1 MPCWLV
7 SSCKHFEGIMSLQNI
22 GDYVPFDMLGNSR
35 RHASSSLNLV
45 WIFVHF
51 YIFLLPLASL
61 MYQCKYS
68 LKNLISYSLPFSTR
82 KMFTV
87 TCSWLYFPVGIQC
100 EKRYFQMEFYLTLVS
115 NRRSAQIRHSSLAR
129 QQMPLELM
137 TLASTWS
144 FRVRK

>member
-1 MPCWLV
+1 
-7 SSCKHFEGIMSLQNI
+7 MSLKNI
-22 GDYVPFDMLGNSR
+22 GNYVPFDMPADSR
-35 RHASSSLNLV
+35 RLASSSLNLV

-51 YIFLLPLASL
+51 YIFVLPLASP

-68 LKNLISYSLPFSTR
+68 LKNLFSYSLPSSTR
-82 KMFTV
+82 KMLSV

-115 NRRSAQIRHSSLAR
+115 NRRSVQIRHSSLAR
-129 QQMPLELM
+129 QRMPSELM